1 MYCMKCGTTLPEN
14 IEFCSKCGAKQNL
27 SADPIHD
34 GKAESE
40 RVPKQNSPE
49 ANRNPEMNPDNLAK
63 NKKKRGISVKVVLLI
78 CATILVVGFF
88 GAVFLSDS
96 STDEKINES
105 ISLVKQ
111 SYLGEYTDVSLES
124 VLTAK
129 AEALGMTLQWNG
141 GTLGEDEQLGV
152 SAILGEE
159 LTLQFVMLDD
169 QCFVLAGMDGTML
182 SGVERVYTTGME
194 LLNAIYTEYYLTSGM
209 DFTTVSEKLEAIN
222 AGSVQCGAP
231 PEYQGNRRTMYT
243 EIAQKRELNLTDYQ
257 LMLTNDQFFASVLA
271 GES

>member
-27 SADPIHD
+27 STDPIHD
-34 GKAESE
+34 GKADSE
-40 RVPKQNSPE
+40 RVPKQNSSE
-49 ANRNPEMNPDNLAK
+49 ATRNPENLAK

-78 CATILVVGFF
+78 CATILAVGFL

-105 ISLVKQ
+105 IALVKQ

-124 VLTAK
+124 VLAAK
-129 AEALGMTLQWNG
+129 AKELGTTLQWDG

-169 QCFVLAGMDGTML
+169 QCFVLNGLDGKML

-194 LLNAIYTEYYLTSGM
+194 LLNAIYTEYYLATGM
-209 DFTTVSEKLEAIN
+209 NFTTVSEKLEAMN
-222 AGSVQCGAP
+222 AGAVQCGAP

-243 EIAQKRELNLTDYQ
+243 EIAKKRELNLTAYQ
-257 LMLTNDQFFASVLA
+257 LMLTNNQFYLTAIA
-271 GES
+271 DMQ